1 MKKLKNSILA
11 LSGAAMMFASCEK
24 DDPKEVNVSTSATIT
39 GNVQAQ
45 LDLRN
50 DTTNFVTNLENVE
63 GINIYARINTA
74 DLTTNVDPS
83 FNYPSK
89 VYKATT
95 DADGNYEL
103 NVKAGSKTVAVE
115 IYGDE
120 FKRDVVLDSNN
131 NTQSVNFSMMTDSI
145 TVTHQQTKIYDIVY
159 Q

>member
-1 MKKLKNSILA
+1 MKILKISILA
-11 LSGAAMMFASCEK
+11 LAGAAMIFASCEK
-24 DDPKEVNVSTSATIT
+24 DDPKEVNVTSSATIT

-50 DTTNFVTNLENVE
+50 DTNFVTNLENVE
-63 GINIYARINTA
+63 GVNIYARINTA
-74 DLTTNVDPS
+74 DLTTNVDPN

-95 DADGNYEL
+95 DSDGNYEL

-131 NTQSVNFSMMTDSI
+131 NTQSVNFSIMTDSI

>member
-1 MKKLKNSILA
+1 MKILKISILA
-11 LSGAAMMFASCEK
+11 LAGAAMIFASCEK
-24 DDPKEVNVSTSATIT
+24 DDPKEVNVTSSATIT

-50 DTTNFVTNLENVE
+50 DTNFVTNLENVE
-63 GINIYARINTA
+63 GVNIYARINTA
-74 DLTTNVDPS
+74 DLTTNVDPN

-95 DADGNYEL
+95 DSDGNYEL

>member
-1 MKKLKNSILA
+1 MKRLKISILA
-11 LSGAAMMFASCEK
+11 LAGAAMIFASCEK
-24 DDPKEVNVSTSATIT
+24 DDPKEVNVTSSATIT

-50 DTTNFVTNLENVE
+50 DTNFVTNLENVE
-63 GINIYARINTA
+63 GVNIYARISTA
-74 DLTTNVDPS
+74 DLTTNVDPN

-103 NVKAGSKTVAVE
+103 NVKAGSKTVSVE